1 MNFTCPKL
9 HFDVY
14 INNSDGV
21 TMDTTNVQANAKWPA
36 LQSFLNIFY

>member
-1 MNFTCPKL
+1 MNVTRPKL

-21 TMDTTNVQANAKWPA
+21 MMDKTNVQVKAKWPA